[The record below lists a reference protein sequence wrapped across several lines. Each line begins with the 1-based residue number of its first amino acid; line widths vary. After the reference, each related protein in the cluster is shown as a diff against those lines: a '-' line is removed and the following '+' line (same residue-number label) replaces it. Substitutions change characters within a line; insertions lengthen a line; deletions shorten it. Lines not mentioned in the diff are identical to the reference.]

1 MSNVNEGRTHPAG
14 SITIGGKDLRNPHHP
29 KRKNVG
35 THLLAIG
42 TILEILGWMET
53 HGKFE
58 KMAWAYF
65 DVHFH
70 KKSHS
75 VQHRYIMIHIFQ
87 LEKKE
92 PTSSSTLKFKAITK
106 TRRQLSRRTFL
117 ARYLILFL
125 IQSNFKQYYFE
136 VDWFGIQ
143 ISVKLARRILDRSH
157 FLGMWKEEKVPT
169 R

>member
-58 KMAWAYF
+58 KMA
-65 DVHFH
+65 
-70 KKSHS
+70 
-75 VQHRYIMIHIFQ
+75 
-87 LEKKE
+87 
-92 PTSSSTLKFKAITK
+92 
-106 TRRQLSRRTFL
+106 
-117 ARYLILFL
+117 
-125 IQSNFKQYYFE
+125 
-136 VDWFGIQ
+136 
-143 ISVKLARRILDRSH
+143 
-157 FLGMWKEEKVPT
+157 
-169 R
+169 